1 MIDIKK
7 TKEQSRLY
15 IKDAGV
21 SNEDVLND
29 ISWKF
34 AVADIILRI
43 ADQLGIKVDPET
55 DMEALEDAVIIGNKL
70 CIEISNLLEE
80 KIQLRSEGDSSE
92 SQLNR
97 EDLGRD

>member
-21 SNEDVLND
+21 ANEDVLND

-43 ADQLGIKVDPET
+43 ADQLGIKVDPES
-55 DMEALEDAVIIGNKL
+55 DMDALDNALIIGNKL
-70 CIEISNLLEE
+70 CIDISSILEE
-80 KIQLRSEGDSSE
+80 KINISEGESSE
-92 SQLNR
+92 SQQNR
-97 EDLGRD
+97 EDLGYD